1 MCTSQS
7 YLTPAQLLL
16 IDEIIK
22 AIKQKWSSGLVD
34 NYMHSL
40 DDNILQ
46 KLVDDIESNDSEE
59 SLAISI

>member
-22 AIKQKWSSGLVD
+22 AIEQKWPSGLID
-34 NYMHSL
+34 NHMHSL

-46 KLVDDIESNDSEE
+46 KLVDDVESNDTEE
-59 SLAISI
+59 SLTVYI